1 MDRPRIRTTKVRAFF
16 FRRLFDLFSWS
27 RFGFFFSP
35 VALDPFANARGEPF
49 ATDAE

>member
-1 MDRPRIRTTKVRAFF
+1 MDRPRIRTTKVRAL
-16 FRRLFDLFSWS
+16 FRRLFALFSSS